1 MTDIHSMVRPSR
13 PYDLY
18 YYDAET
24 SKHQAF
30 PVTFNSRYYQNFQSL
45 AGGTNTFIL
54 PPQNGYTDV
63 ICTFTFKNPGNAT
76 AGAIALPRGWGYAL
90 IDQVSFRY
98 GGSSQYFL
106 TGDQLLQNAM
116 RAQTSRTSCDDLLT
130 LGGNY
135 GTALDLS
142 NNMVASVVLTLPHN
156 LPSGVGKKNPFPSDL
171 LTQQIL
177 IQVQLKAPGSIFT
190 NQLGTNLPA
199 WTQTL
204 NSASFGV
211 GQLMLNN
218 QGDALARRTDMSVSA
233 YAYPA
238 EFVQQVVRITNL
250 QNVTSVQPL
259 VLTGF
264 RAGQVKS
271 LEMWLTKGADLT
283 TTSVAGSTTGYNPF
297 NWILPASIQVTYSG
311 EVFSRF
317 DSASSP
323 LWNLIN
329 GDKSPAFDNIVV
341 AGATSAIT
349 SASSIS
355 QWVSCPFSQPLCDD
369 DAHFIQISGR
379 NVTNGIINVDLA
391 TPTARTD
398 WVLNVSYVYACTILM
413 SAGTADFVF

>member
-1 MTDIHSMVRPSR
+1 MTDIHSMVRPSH

-18 YYDAET
+18 YYDSET

-30 PVTFNSRYYQNFQSL
+30 PTTFNTRYVQDFQNKS
-45 AGGTNTFIL
+45 GGTSSYIL

-63 ICTFTFKNPGNAT
+63 VCTFAFSNPNNAT
-76 AGAIALPRGWGYAL
+76 PGAIALPRGWGYAL

-116 RAQTSRTSCDDLLT
+116 RHQPNRTACNDLLT

-135 GTALDLS
+135 ATGADLS
-142 NNMVASVVLTLPHN
+142 NNVVANVVLTLPHN

-177 IQVQLKAPGSIFT
+177 IQVQLKSPGSVFT
-190 NQLGTNLPA
+190 NQTNSALPS

-204 NSASFGV
+204 SVASFGV
-211 GQLMLNN
+211 AQIMLNN
-218 QGDALARRTDMSVSA
+218 QGDSLARRVDMSSSC

-238 EFVQQVVRITNL
+238 EFVQQCVRITNI
-250 QNVTSVQPL
+250 QSTTDVQPL

-271 LEMWLTKGADLT
+271 LEMWLTRGADYV
-283 TTSVAGSTTGYNPF
+283 TSSSSGSTAGYNPF
-297 NWILPASIQVTYSG
+297 NWILPTSVQVTYSG

-317 DSASSP
+317 QNQSSP

-329 GDKSPAFDNIVV
+329 GNKSPAFDNVV
-341 AGATSAIT
+341 VSGSGGSIT
-349 SASSIS
+349 TASSLS
-355 QWVSCPFSQPLCDD
+355 QWVSCPFAQPLVDE

-379 NVTNGIINVDLA
+379 NITNGIINVDLA
-391 TPTARTD
+391 TTSARSD

-413 SAGTADFVF
+413 SSGTADFVF